1 MEIKC
6 YQENECYEFMIVNFV
21 DHNIIDIKINYFI
34 EFHMENH
41 IDTY

>member
-21 DHNIIDIKINYFI
+21 DHNIIDIEIKSFI